1 MVKRQGWAR
10 LFISCNYSCTF
21 LVKILELS
29 HLSMLEAKLLL
40 NKQKPKMYR
49 LQRWW
54 NLSKLVTNTLVI
66 FGNFFNSI
74 IPPLSAQERISI
86 FKISMYTMGKL
97 PPLSPHFIHGTIIRT
112 GIQLVLYSHVFNTTV
127 FALFKFK
134 TLILF

>member
-1 MVKRQGWAR
+1 
-10 LFISCNYSCTF
+10 
-21 LVKILELS
+21 
-29 HLSMLEAKLLL
+29 MLEAKLLL
-40 NKQKPKMYR
+40 DKQKPKMCR

-74 IPPLSAQERISI
+74 IPPLSAQKRVSI

-112 GIQLVLYSHVFNTTV
+112 GIWLVLHSNVFNTTV
-127 FALFKFK
+127 FAIFKFK